1 MAGHAV
7 PSRMLE
13 RVLVQHPKRLILEVN
28 FLHVTYQL
36 IQALARLT
44 NKGPVLGLFAVLEIH
59 QFLPNTRAQLDEVDV
74 IPSRRL
80 SLAWTENLPKP
91 TCE

>member
-13 RVLVQHPKRLILEVN
+13 RVLVQRPKRLVLEAS

-36 IQALARLT
+36 IQALARLN
-44 NKGPVLGLFAVLEIH
+44 NKGPALGY
-59 QFLPNTRAQLDEVDV
+59 
-74 IPSRRL
+74 
-80 SLAWTENLPKP
+80 SLY
-91 TCE
+91 